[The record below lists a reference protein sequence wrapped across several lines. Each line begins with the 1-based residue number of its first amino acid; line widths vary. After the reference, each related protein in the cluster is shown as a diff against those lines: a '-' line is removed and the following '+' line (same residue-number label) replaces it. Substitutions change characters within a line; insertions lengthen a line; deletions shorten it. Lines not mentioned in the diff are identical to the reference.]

1 VAPSRSSDNSEPCD
15 FFECNPHYEL
25 KCTASQVHHFTLPQR
40 ARAFLIL
47 FRKGVWAEKSLRSI
61 PVYDPRIR
69 FADLLFQ
76 ARTVT
81 AHGREGSCHHR
92 LQVSASPPRRGE
104 ALERELAIPARA
116 LARALARTLAPE
128 RRGRRDGGLVRWAS
142 QRGPTR
148 GLGGLQGGAPAHA
161 PLGPTTSDERV
172 GGGLVWVGL
181 NG

>member
-40 ARAFLIL
+40 ARAFL
-47 FRKGVWAEKSLRSI
+47 FRKGVWAEKN

-116 LARALARTLAPE
+116 LARALARTLARTLAPVLSVGVAE
-128 RRGRRDGGLVRWAS
+128 TVVSCVGPRSVVRPAGSAACRVVRLRTRLSGLPPPMS
-142 QRGPTR
+142 
-148 GLGGLQGGAPAHA
+148 
-161 PLGPTTSDERV
+161 E
-172 GGGLVWVGL
+172 
-181 NG
+181 